1 MNRRGMKHL
10 IGLAALLALLGGA
23 ACGNDDGGSDAA
35 GDSDEAQELIDEAN
49 EDLEISD
56 EDLAEWCEVADQD
69 EEPSP
74 EELETFVEK
83 APPEFEEQ
91 AQVIADALTSGE
103 FEGPEVEQAAASL
116 DVVIDTHCI

>member
-1 MNRRGMKHL
+1 MNRRGTKYL

-23 ACGNDDGGSDAA
+23 ACGDDDGGSDAA

-56 EDLAEWCEVADQD
+56 EDIAEWCEVADQQD
-69 EEPSP
+69 DPTP

-83 APPEFEEQ
+83 SPPEFEEH
-91 AQVIADALTSGE
+91 AQVIADAFASGD
-103 FEGPEVEQAAASL
+103 FETPEVEQAVLSL
-116 DVVIDTHCI
+116 DVVIDTHCT